1 MNLKEYIEQLQ
12 EFVKENPQ
20 ALEFDVWYAKDDE
33 GNGYQEVYFAPSLK
47 VYSEND
53 KYSDRVD
60 YMYSTD
66 EYDEIDDANTVV
78 IVN

>member
-12 EFVKENPQ
+12 EFAKENQQ
-20 ALEFDVWYAKDDE
+20 ALDLDVWYAKDDE
-33 GNGYQEVYFAPSLK
+33 GNGYQEVYFSPSLK
-47 VYSEND
+47 VYSESD
-53 KYSDRVD
+53 KYCDRVD

-66 EYDEIDDANTVV
+66 EIDEIDDANTVV

>member
-1 MNLKEYIEQLQ
+1 MNLKKYIEQLQ
-12 EFVKENPQ
+12 EFAKENPQ

-33 GNGYQEVYFAPSLK
+33 GNGYQEVYFSPSLK
-47 VYSEND
+47 VYSESD
-53 KYSDRVD
+53 KHFDIVD

-66 EYDEIDDANTVV
+66 EIDEIDDANTVV